1 VKTLP
6 VCGYH
11 DEKNN
16 QLSRFVFANNCTKCK
31 LWVVTYEAKVRM
43 VSLCLPCFFVVKGTF
58 YTPSKRKELERREL
72 ARPTKESKA
81 PEV

>member
-1 VKTLP
+1 
-6 VCGYH
+6 
-11 DEKNN
+11 
-16 QLSRFVFANNCTKCK
+16 
-31 LWVVTYEAKVRM
+31 M